1 MKAIIL
7 AAGKGT
13 RLDGLTV
20 KPKCLVEIGGLTLL
34 RRQIKTLKSLDID
47 KIVVV
52 VGFGADS
59 IREECGNEV
68 TFVENSDFAETSSLY
83 SLWLA
88 REHLSDGFVVLNC
101 DVLFHPQLLADLL
114 ESSRADAL
122 LISDTEK
129 EITPLGDEEMKIKV
143 EEQRVVDISKDM
155 DPSEADGENV
165 GIVKFGKNGAKLLV
179 EYMNKLI
186 ETGAVKDWAPRAF
199 REFARHH
206 PLHALSTRGLP
217 WIEIDFPHDY
227 ERAVEEVFPKIDPA
241 SVPPVLAVDF
251 STDNTEEIPD
261 PSFR

>member
-13 RLDGLTV
+13 RLDGAAV
-20 KPKCLVEIGGLTLL
+20 KPKCLVEIGGSTLL
-34 RRQIKTLKSLDID
+34 HRQIETLKSLDI
-47 KIVVV
+47 KNIVVV

-59 IREECGNEV
+59 IREECGGDV
-68 TFVENSDFAETSSLY
+68 QFVENIHFAETSSLY

-114 ESSRADAL
+114 GSSRGDAL

-129 EITPLGDEEMKIKV
+129 EITPLGDEEMKVKV
-143 EEQRVVDISKDM
+143 DQELVVDISKDM
-155 DPSEADGENV
+155 DPVDADGENV
-165 GIVKFGKNGAKLLV
+165 GIVKFSANGAKLLV

-217 WIEIDFPHDY
+217 WIEIDFPEDY
-227 ERAVEEVFPKIDPA
+227 QRAVEEVFPMMEGA
-241 SVPPVLAVDF
+241 QESLL
-251 STDNTEEIPD
+251 TQ
-261 PSFR
+261 RR